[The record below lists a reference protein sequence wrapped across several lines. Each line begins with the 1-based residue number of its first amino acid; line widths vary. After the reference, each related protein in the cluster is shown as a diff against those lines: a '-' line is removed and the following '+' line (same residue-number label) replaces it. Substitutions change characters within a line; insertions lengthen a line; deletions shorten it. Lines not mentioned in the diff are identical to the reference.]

1 MAYFAK
7 EMPLNPDQ
15 SLGPVIIGSKIRV
28 ENSEPLP
35 LQEGRVEFVPG
46 QAWDPRHLSIT
57 KEMTPDRK
65 KLNLHVGLA
74 GTVPISV
81 YTSLILRQQPIT
93 LRVTLIPAMAMP
105 GMGIPVAVPLVPV
118 VDEVSVTIPQI
129 PQPEMILDG
138 TYVGKTGDG
147 KDRAE
152 VTATVML
159 PPYISPYEHEELIR
173 NISFEVTDV
182 RNGRITLGGNSSDT
196 MKKILELIAVPDP
209 ASPGGRITATIRSS
223 ISYNG
228 LVLAGE
234 KRLSFECG
242 KTFILNISPGILD
255 VTMDKKGSFTARVL
269 EEREGQYYPATDA
282 SISVETGPEVAKILK
297 VSPPWGQNEL
307 AGTVIQSRF
316 STVKSSDLVV
326 TARMD
331 DGGIQSGTIKVNL
344 ARESIGELVVVFDPE
359 SKTSVSPFI
368 RGDSVT
374 LKAKVVPPFGEAPVQ
389 AEIEFACANPRGW
402 LVGPKNTTSVAGS
415 IAGSTADIPP
425 VPVPGEEGWESAV
438 FMGSNPVP
446 AVQGIPPAMEPVIVT
461 ARKDGV
467 VIDRAVVQVGL
478 LGRPM
483 IVVDK
488 ERFNFLANADIQ
500 RDGRPPAVT
509 TGNATI
515 TVENHG
521 GYPWKIR
528 GEPAGDSKYIEV
540 KEAFRSPT
548 STSFEFTL
556 KNPVPRPENEGGK
569 PGWEQQVLVHTYA
582 NLVTAGKLGAVEIQP
597 DLEVQGPDILIR
609 ILHEGLFVEATYE
622 YDEQGVRHEIV
633 GKKDLVIRVD
643 IPSEEKYIPP
653 EIKVSALIWD
663 GSNLVP
669 DPTVYIDHVKE
680 PQESKDRNPKARAY
694 WNFIF
699 LTMKGISIEF
709 FRIPEGIH
717 TYHSAPLTTSIWK
730 VWISKKIPSN
740 GEILRGHIL
749 FFAKKQFDGDL
760 HPDETYLPQFGS
772 MVSGTPGVS
781 FERDTTWQLE
791 VPVELLLGTKGAIGS
806 EDNIGSVIEEGAR
819 CHKIIIESFPPERQ
833 KDLVAQI
840 DGLPG
845 KSARDYR
852 KFSDSLFDQAHEY
865 WASEQ
870 KSYLLWEGVWSTSIW
885 VLEKTVV
892 AGDIAFQVLVGYA
905 TKNLGPWT
913 AYFTS
918 TLATTLKN
926 ESVNFYL
933 FYAVEQREMEVCARL
948 YVEREWKTFLEGVVT
963 GAVDATILKDFRIEK
978 VVTDPKRCL
987 RTVAW
992 LWLWKFGRNLY
1003 HDPDAGYY
1011 VAMKKATEELGEVA
1025 LVVAIQHYVNENGT
1039 KDIRQLFKE
1048 ARQKG
1053 YFGGTATEPEPK
1065 TAKPLKSSA
1074 RSADQNARDAFI
1086 RGRDAGRAKV
1096 EDLSRAAGDLTRNP
1110 GDPEAIRR
1118 FGKAA
1123 EAVQGDKHAMHALN
1137 EQNPNRQDPLRQQ
1150 FNDFWKG
1157 EYAAVDRATRQRIA
1171 DQLNTRLK
1179 PGDTPY
1185 TADDIGVAGV
1195 TNTPPKSS
1203 AEDSVKSTY
1212 DRDVTYRDN
1221 RTGKDITT
1229 GVSRDI
1235 YNEEFYRQRHNGDL
1249 PMKNEGGR
1257 PVVDRDAVNTF
1268 AEHCDQTV
1276 TDRYHPDAYGG
1287 GPEDIGPAV
1296 DPKQKGV
1303 PFKDVEATAKAMEYK
1318 VEEWYNRAQKAEG
1331 SGDYAAAEGYK
1342 EEGMRQLTK
1351 QFKNQVQGRVDKIN
1365 EIAGT
1370 PDAPVARVPDD
1381 LAAAVDVMNRVGT
1394 TGPDGTIFTPADAE
1408 AALSSMNTSP
1418 KDVASKMSGLVESLQ
1433 KNAPPDVRKVVED
1446 HVKTLTDI

>member
-15 SLGPVIIGSKIRV
+15 SLGPVVIGSKIRV
-28 ENSEPLP
+28 ENSEPFP

-46 QAWDPRHLSIT
+46 QEWDPRYLSIT
-57 KEMTPDRK
+57 KEMTLDRK
-65 KLNLHVGLA
+65 KLNIHVGLA
-74 GTVPISV
+74 GTVPIPV
-81 YTSLILRQQPIT
+81 YTSLILKQQPIT
-93 LRVTLIPAMAMP
+93 LRVTLIPAMALP

-118 VDEVSVTIPQI
+118 VDEVSVTIPPI
-129 PQPEMILDG
+129 PQPELILDG
-138 TYVGKTGDG
+138 TYLGKTDDG
-147 KDRAE
+147 KDGAE
-152 VTATVML
+152 VTATVVL
-159 PPYISPYEHEELIR
+159 PPYISPPEKEELIR
-173 NISFEVTDV
+173 TISFEVTDV
-182 RNGRITLGGNSSDT
+182 RNGSITLGGNSSDAI
-196 MKKILELIAVPDP
+196 KKTVDLIAIPEP
-209 ASPGGRITATIRSS
+209 ASPGGRVTGTVRASV
-223 ISYNG
+223 SYNG
-228 LVLAGE
+228 LVFAGE
-234 KRLSFECG
+234 KRLSFESG
-242 KTFILNISPGILD
+242 KTFILNIRPGTLD

-282 SISVETGPEVAKILK
+282 SLSVEIGPEIAKILK
-297 VSPPWGQNEL
+297 VSPSWGQNEL

-326 TARMD
+326 TAKMD

-344 ARESIGELVVVFDPE
+344 ARESIGELVVVFEPE

-368 RGDSVT
+368 HGDSVT
-374 LKAKVVPPFGEAPVQ
+374 VKAKVVPPFGEAPIQ
-389 AEIEFACANPRGW
+389 AEIEFARANPRGW
-402 LVGPKNTTSVAGS
+402 LVGPKDTTSVAGS

-425 VPVPGEEGWESAV
+425 VPVPGDEGWESVV
-438 FMGSNPVP
+438 FMGNNPVP
-446 AVQGIPPAMEPVIVT
+446 AVQGIPPAMEQVIVT

-467 VIDRAVVQVGL
+467 VIGREVVQVGL
-478 LGRPM
+478 LGWPM

-488 ERFNFLANADIQ
+488 ERFNFLANADTS
-500 RDGRPPAVT
+500 REGRPPAVT
-509 TGNATI
+509 TGTATV
-515 TVENHG
+515 TLLNHG
-521 GYPWKIR
+521 GYPWRIR
-528 GEPAGDSKYIEV
+528 VEPIGDSRYIEV
-540 KEAFRSPT
+540 KETSRSPT
-548 STSFEFTL
+548 SASYDFTL
-556 KNPVPRPENEGGK
+556 KNPVPRPVNQEGK

-582 NLVTAGKLGAVEIQP
+582 NLASAATIENVEIQP
-597 DLEVQGPDILIR
+597 DVMVQGPDILIR

-633 GKKDLVIRVD
+633 GKKDLVVRVD

-653 EIKVSALIWD
+653 EIKVSALMWD
-663 GSNLVP
+663 GTNLVP

-699 LTMKGISIEF
+699 RTMNGITIEF
-709 FRIPEGIH
+709 FRIPEGI
-717 TYHSAPLTTSIWK
+717 TPTDSAPVTTSIWK

-760 HPDETYLPQFGS
+760 HPDETYLPKFGS
-772 MVSGTPGVS
+772 MVSGTPAVS

-791 VPVELLLGTKGAIGS
+791 VPVELVLGTRGALAS

-819 CHKIIIESFPPERQ
+819 CHKIIIESFPQERQ

-840 DGLPG
+840 DALPR
-845 KSARDYR
+845 KSAGDYR
-852 KFSDSLFDQAHEY
+852 KFSESLFDQAHEY

-870 KSYLLWEGVWSTSIW
+870 KSYLIWEGVWSTSIW
-885 VLEKTVV
+885 VLEKSVI

-918 TLATTLKN
+918 TIATTLKN
-926 ESVNFYL
+926 EGVNFYL
-933 FYAVEQREMEVCARL
+933 FYAAEQREMDVCARL

-1003 HDPDAGYY
+1003 KDPDAGYY
-1011 VAMKKATEELGEVA
+1011 VAMKRATEELGEVA

-1048 ARQKG
+1048 ARDKG
-1053 YFGGTATEPEPK
+1053 YFGGTARGSDPK
-1065 TAKPLKSSA
+1065 TAKPQKSSA

-1086 RGRDAGRAKV
+1086 RGRDAGKAKV
-1096 EDLSRAAGDLTRNP
+1096 EALSKAAGDLTRNP
-1110 GDPEAIRR
+1110 HDPDLLRR

-1137 EQNPNRQDPLRQQ
+1137 ERNPNQQDPLRQQ

-1171 DQLNTRLK
+1171 DQLNSQLK

-1185 TADDIGVAGV
+1185 TVDDIAVAGV
-1195 TNTPPKSS
+1195 TNTPPKSP

-1221 RTGKDITT
+1221 RTGKDVKT
-1229 GVSRDI
+1229 GISRDI
-1235 YNEEFYRQRHNGDL
+1235 YNEEFYRQRHNGEL
-1249 PMKNEGGR
+1249 PMKNEGGGQ
-1257 PVVDRDAVNTF
+1257 VVDRDAVNTF

-1318 VEEWYNRAQKAEG
+1318 VEEWYNRAQKAELA
-1331 SGDYAAAEGYK
+1331 GDHIAAEGYK

-1365 EIAGT
+1365 EITGS
-1370 PDAPVARVPDD
+1370 PDSSVARVPDD
-1381 LAAAVDVMNRVGT
+1381 LKAAVDVMNRVGT

-1408 AALSSMNTSP
+1408 AALSAMNTSP
-1418 KDVASKMSGLVESLQ
+1418 KDVASKMSGVVESLQ
-1433 KNAPPDVRKVVED
+1433 KNAPPDVRKAVED
-1446 HVKTLTDI
+1446 YVKTLTE

>member
-15 SLGPVIIGSKIRV
+15 SLGPVVIGSKIRV
-28 ENSEPLP
+28 ENSEPFP

-46 QAWDPRHLSIT
+46 QVWDPRYLSIT

-65 KLNLHVGLA
+65 KLNIHVGLA
-74 GTVPISV
+74 GTVPIPV
-81 YTSLILRQQPIT
+81 YTSLILKQQPIT
-93 LRVTLIPAMAMP
+93 LRVTLIPAMALP

-118 VDEVSVTIPQI
+118 VDEVSVTIPPI
-129 PQPEMILDG
+129 PQPELILDG
-138 TYVGKTGDG
+138 TYLGKTDDG

-152 VTATVML
+152 VTATVVL
-159 PPYISPYEHEELIR
+159 PPYISPPEKEELIR
-173 NISFEVTDV
+173 TISFEVTDV
-182 RNGRITLGGNSSDT
+182 RNGSITLGGNSSDAI
-196 MKKILELIAVPDP
+196 KKTVDLIAIPEP
-209 ASPGGRITATIRSS
+209 ASPGGRVTGTVRASV
-223 ISYNG
+223 SYNG
-228 LVLAGE
+228 LVFAGE
-234 KRLSFECG
+234 KRLSFESG
-242 KTFILNISPGILD
+242 KTFILNIRPGTLD

-269 EEREGQYYPATDA
+269 EEREGQYYPANDA
-282 SISVETGPEVAKILK
+282 SLSVEIGPEVAKILK

-326 TARMD
+326 TAKMD

-344 ARESIGELVVVFDPE
+344 ARESIGELVVVFEPE

-368 RGDSVT
+368 HGDSVT
-374 LKAKVVPPFGEAPVQ
+374 VKAKVVPPFGEAPIQ
-389 AEIEFACANPRGW
+389 AEIEFARANPRGW
-402 LVGPKNTTSVAGS
+402 LVGPKDTTSVAGS

-425 VPVPGEEGWESAV
+425 VPVPGDEGWESVV
-438 FMGSNPVP
+438 FMGNNPVP
-446 AVQGIPPAMEPVIVT
+446 AVQGIPPAMEQVIVT

-467 VIDRAVVQVGL
+467 VIGREVVQVGL
-478 LGRPM
+478 LGWPM

-488 ERFNFLANADIQ
+488 ERFNFLANADTS
-500 RDGRPPAVT
+500 REGRPPAVT
-509 TGNATI
+509 TGTATV
-515 TVENHG
+515 TLLNHG
-521 GYPWKIR
+521 GYPWRIR
-528 GEPAGDSKYIEV
+528 VEPIGDSRYIEV
-540 KEAFRSPT
+540 KETSRSPT
-548 STSFEFTL
+548 SASYDFTL
-556 KNPVPRPENEGGK
+556 KNPVPRPVNQEGK

-582 NLVTAGKLGAVEIQP
+582 NLASAATIENVEIQP
-597 DLEVQGPDILIR
+597 DVMVQGPDILIR

-633 GKKDLVIRVD
+633 GKKDLVVRVD

-653 EIKVSALIWD
+653 EIKVSALMWD
-663 GSNLVP
+663 GTNLVP

-699 LTMKGISIEF
+699 RTMNGITLEF
-709 FRIPEGIH
+709 FRIPEGI
-717 TYHSAPLTTSIWK
+717 TPTDSAPVTTSIWK
-730 VWISKKIPSN
+730 VWVSKKIPSN

-760 HPDETYLPQFGS
+760 HPDETYLPKFGS
-772 MVSGTPGVS
+772 MVSGTPAVS

-791 VPVELLLGTKGAIGS
+791 VPVELVLGTRGALAS

-819 CHKIIIESFPPERQ
+819 CHKIIIESFPQERQ

-840 DGLPG
+840 DALPR
-845 KSARDYR
+845 KSAGDYR
-852 KFSDSLFDQAHEY
+852 KFSESLFDQAHEY

-870 KSYLLWEGVWSTSIW
+870 KSYLIWEGVWSTSIW
-885 VLEKTVV
+885 VLEKSVI

-918 TLATTLKN
+918 TIATTLKN
-926 ESVNFYL
+926 EGVNFYL
-933 FYAVEQREMEVCARL
+933 FYAAEQREMDVCARL

-1003 HDPDAGYY
+1003 KDPDAGYY
-1011 VAMKKATEELGEVA
+1011 VAMKRATEELGEVA

-1048 ARQKG
+1048 ARDKG
-1053 YFGGTATEPEPK
+1053 YFGGTARGSDPK
-1065 TAKPLKSSA
+1065 TAKPQKSSA

-1086 RGRDAGRAKV
+1086 RGRDAGKAKV
-1096 EDLSRAAGDLTRNP
+1096 EALSKAAGDLTRNP
-1110 GDPEAIRR
+1110 HDPDLLRR

-1137 EQNPNRQDPLRQQ
+1137 ERNPNQQDPLRQQ

-1171 DQLNTRLK
+1171 DQLNSQLK

-1185 TADDIGVAGV
+1185 TVDDIAVAGV
-1195 TNTPPKSS
+1195 TNTPPKSP

-1221 RTGKDITT
+1221 RTGKDVKT
-1229 GVSRDI
+1229 GISRDI
-1235 YNEEFYRQRHNGDL
+1235 YNEEFYRQRHNGEL
-1249 PMKNEGGR
+1249 PMKNEGGGQ
-1257 PVVDRDAVNTF
+1257 VVDRDAVNTF

-1318 VEEWYNRAQKAEG
+1318 VEEWYNRAQKAELA
-1331 SGDYAAAEGYK
+1331 GDHIAAEGYK

-1365 EIAGT
+1365 EITGS
-1370 PDAPVARVPDD
+1370 PDSSVARVPDD
-1381 LAAAVDVMNRVGT
+1381 LKAAVDVMNRVGT

-1408 AALSSMNTSP
+1408 AALSAMNTSP
-1418 KDVASKMSGLVESLQ
+1418 KDVASKMSGVVESLQ
-1433 KNAPPDVRKVVED
+1433 KNAPPDVRKAVED
-1446 HVKTLTDI
+1446 YVKTLTE

>member
-15 SLGPVIIGSKIRV
+15 SLGPVVIGSKIRV
-28 ENSEPLP
+28 ENSEPFP

-46 QAWDPRHLSIT
+46 QEWDPRYLSIT
-57 KEMTPDRK
+57 KEMTLDRK
-65 KLNLHVGLA
+65 KLNIHVGLA
-74 GTVPISV
+74 GTVPIPV
-81 YTSLILRQQPIT
+81 YTSLILKQQPIT
-93 LRVTLIPAMAMP
+93 LRVTLIPAMALP

-118 VDEVSVTIPQI
+118 VDEVSVTIPPI
-129 PQPEMILDG
+129 PQPELILDG
-138 TYVGKTGDG
+138 TYLGKTDDG

-152 VTATVML
+152 VTATVVL
-159 PPYISPYEHEELIR
+159 PPYISPPEKEELIR
-173 NISFEVTDV
+173 TISFEVTDV
-182 RNGRITLGGNSSDT
+182 RNGSITLGGNSSDAI
-196 MKKILELIAVPDP
+196 KKTVDLIAIPEP
-209 ASPGGRITATIRSS
+209 ASPGGRVTGTVRASV
-223 ISYNG
+223 SYNG
-228 LVLAGE
+228 LVFAGE
-234 KRLSFECG
+234 KRLSFESG
-242 KTFILNISPGILD
+242 KTFILNIRPGTLD

-282 SISVETGPEVAKILK
+282 SLSVEIGPEIAKILK
-297 VSPPWGQNEL
+297 VSPSWGQNEL

-326 TARMD
+326 TAKMD

-344 ARESIGELVVVFDPE
+344 ARESIGELVVVFEPE

-368 RGDSVT
+368 HGDSVT
-374 LKAKVVPPFGEAPVQ
+374 VKAKVVPPFGEAPIQ

-402 LVGPKNTTSVAGS
+402 LVGPKDTTSVAGS

-425 VPVPGEEGWESAV
+425 VPVPGDEGWESVV
-438 FMGSNPVP
+438 FMGNNPVP
-446 AVQGIPPAMEPVIVT
+446 AVQGIPPAMEQVIVT

-467 VIDRAVVQVGL
+467 VIGREVVQVGL
-478 LGRPM
+478 LGWPM

-488 ERFNFLANADIQ
+488 ERFNFLANADTS
-500 RDGRPPAVT
+500 REGRPPAVT
-509 TGNATI
+509 TGTATV
-515 TVENHG
+515 TLLNHG
-521 GYPWKIR
+521 GYPWRIR
-528 GEPAGDSKYIEV
+528 VEPIGDSRYIEV
-540 KEAFRSPT
+540 KETSRSPT
-548 STSFEFTL
+548 SASYDFTL
-556 KNPVPRPENEGGK
+556 KNPVPRPVNQEGK

-582 NLVTAGKLGAVEIQP
+582 NLASAATIENVEIQP
-597 DLEVQGPDILIR
+597 DVMVQGPDILIR

-633 GKKDLVIRVD
+633 GKKDLVVRVD

-653 EIKVSALIWD
+653 EIKVSALMWD
-663 GSNLVP
+663 GTNLVP

-699 LTMKGISIEF
+699 RTMNGITIEF
-709 FRIPEGIH
+709 FRIPEGI
-717 TYHSAPLTTSIWK
+717 TPTDSAPVTTSIWK

-760 HPDETYLPQFGS
+760 HPDETYLPKFGS
-772 MVSGTPGVS
+772 MVSGTPAVS

-791 VPVELLLGTKGAIGS
+791 VPVELVLGTRGALAS

-819 CHKIIIESFPPERQ
+819 CHKIIIESFPQERQ

-840 DGLPG
+840 DALPR
-845 KSARDYR
+845 KSAGDYR
-852 KFSDSLFDQAHEY
+852 KFSESLFDQAHEY

-870 KSYLLWEGVWSTSIW
+870 KSYLIWEGVWSTSIW
-885 VLEKTVV
+885 VLEKSVI

-918 TLATTLKN
+918 TIATTLKN
-926 ESVNFYL
+926 EGVNFYL
-933 FYAVEQREMEVCARL
+933 FYAAEQREMDVCARL

-1003 HDPDAGYY
+1003 KDPDAGYY
-1011 VAMKKATEELGEVA
+1011 VAMKRATEELGEVA

-1048 ARQKG
+1048 ARDKG
-1053 YFGGTATEPEPK
+1053 YFGGTARGSDPK
-1065 TAKPLKSSA
+1065 TAKPQKSSA

-1086 RGRDAGRAKV
+1086 RGRDAGKAKV
-1096 EDLSRAAGDLTRNP
+1096 EALSKAAGDLTRNP
-1110 GDPEAIRR
+1110 HDPDLLRR

-1137 EQNPNRQDPLRQQ
+1137 ERNPNQQDPLRQQ

-1171 DQLNTRLK
+1171 DQLNSQLK

-1185 TADDIGVAGV
+1185 TVDDIAVAGV
-1195 TNTPPKSS
+1195 TNTPPKSP

-1221 RTGKDITT
+1221 RTGKDVKT
-1229 GVSRDI
+1229 GISRDI
-1235 YNEEFYRQRHNGDL
+1235 YNEEFYRQRHNGEL
-1249 PMKNEGGR
+1249 PMKNEGGGQ
-1257 PVVDRDAVNTF
+1257 VVDRDAVNTF

-1318 VEEWYNRAQKAEG
+1318 VEEWYNRAQKAELA
-1331 SGDYAAAEGYK
+1331 GDHIAAEGYK

-1365 EIAGT
+1365 EITGS
-1370 PDAPVARVPDD
+1370 PDSSVARVPDD
-1381 LAAAVDVMNRVGT
+1381 LKAAVDVMNRVGT

-1408 AALSSMNTSP
+1408 AALSAMNTSP
-1418 KDVASKMSGLVESLQ
+1418 KDVASKMSGVVESLQ
-1433 KNAPPDVRKVVED
+1433 KNAPPDVRKAVED
-1446 HVKTLTDI
+1446 YVKTLTE

>member
-15 SLGPVIIGSKIRV
+15 SLGPVVIGSKIRV
-28 ENSEPLP
+28 ENSEPFP

-46 QAWDPRHLSIT
+46 QEWDPRYLSIT
-57 KEMTPDRK
+57 KEMTLDRK
-65 KLNLHVGLA
+65 KLNIHVGLA
-74 GTVPISV
+74 GTVPIPV
-81 YTSLILRQQPIT
+81 YTSLILKQQPIT
-93 LRVTLIPAMAMP
+93 LRVTLIPAMALP

-118 VDEVSVTIPQI
+118 VDEVSVTIPPI
-129 PQPEMILDG
+129 PQPELILDG
-138 TYVGKTGDG
+138 TYLGKTDDG

-152 VTATVML
+152 VTATVVL
-159 PPYISPYEHEELIR
+159 PPYISPPEKEELIR
-173 NISFEVTDV
+173 TISFEVTDV
-182 RNGRITLGGNSSDT
+182 RNGSITLGGNSSDAI
-196 MKKILELIAVPDP
+196 KKTVDLIAIPEP
-209 ASPGGRITATIRSS
+209 ASPGGRVTGTVRASV
-223 ISYNG
+223 SYNG
-228 LVLAGE
+228 LVFAGE
-234 KRLSFECG
+234 KRLSFESG
-242 KTFILNISPGILD
+242 KTFILNIRPGTLD

-269 EEREGQYYPATDA
+269 EEREGQYYPANDA
-282 SISVETGPEVAKILK
+282 SLSVEIGPEVAKILK

-326 TARMD
+326 TAKMD

-344 ARESIGELVVVFDPE
+344 ARESIGELVVVFEPE

-368 RGDSVT
+368 HGDSVT
-374 LKAKVVPPFGEAPVQ
+374 VKAKVVPPFGEAPIQ

-402 LVGPKNTTSVAGS
+402 LVGPKDTTSVAGS

-425 VPVPGEEGWESAV
+425 VPVPGDEGWESVV
-438 FMGSNPVP
+438 FMGNNPVP
-446 AVQGIPPAMEPVIVT
+446 AVQGIPPAMEQVIVT

-467 VIDRAVVQVGL
+467 VIGREVVQVGL
-478 LGRPM
+478 LGWPM

-488 ERFNFLANADIQ
+488 ERFNFLANADTS
-500 RDGRPPAVT
+500 REGRPPAVT
-509 TGNATI
+509 TGTATV
-515 TVENHG
+515 TLLNHG
-521 GYPWKIR
+521 GYPWRIR
-528 GEPAGDSKYIEV
+528 VEPIGDSRYIEV
-540 KEAFRSPT
+540 KETSRSPT
-548 STSFEFTL
+548 SASYDFTL
-556 KNPVPRPENEGGK
+556 KNPVPRPVNQEGK

-582 NLVTAGKLGAVEIQP
+582 NLASAATIENVEIQP
-597 DLEVQGPDILIR
+597 DVMVQGPDILIR

-633 GKKDLVIRVD
+633 GKKDLVVRVD

-653 EIKVSALIWD
+653 EIKVSALMWD
-663 GSNLVP
+663 GTNLVP

-699 LTMKGISIEF
+699 RTMNGITIEF
-709 FRIPEGIH
+709 FRIPEGI
-717 TYHSAPLTTSIWK
+717 TPTDSAPVTTSIWK

-760 HPDETYLPQFGS
+760 HPDETYLPKFGS
-772 MVSGTPGVS
+772 MVSGTPAVS

-791 VPVELLLGTKGAIGS
+791 VPVELVLGTRGALAS

-819 CHKIIIESFPPERQ
+819 CHKIIIESFPQERQ

-840 DGLPG
+840 DALPR
-845 KSARDYR
+845 KSAGDYR
-852 KFSDSLFDQAHEY
+852 KFSESLFDQAHEY

-870 KSYLLWEGVWSTSIW
+870 KSYLIWEGVWSTSIW
-885 VLEKTVV
+885 VLEKSVI

-918 TLATTLKN
+918 TIATTLKN
-926 ESVNFYL
+926 EGVNFYL
-933 FYAVEQREMEVCARL
+933 FYAAEQREMDVCARL

-1003 HDPDAGYY
+1003 KDPDAGYY
-1011 VAMKKATEELGEVA
+1011 VAMKRATEELGEVA

-1048 ARQKG
+1048 ARDKG
-1053 YFGGTATEPEPK
+1053 YFGGTARGSDPK
-1065 TAKPLKSSA
+1065 TAKPQKSSA

-1086 RGRDAGRAKV
+1086 RGRDAGKAKV
-1096 EDLSRAAGDLTRNP
+1096 EALSKAAGDLTRNP
-1110 GDPEAIRR
+1110 HDPDLLRR

-1137 EQNPNRQDPLRQQ
+1137 ERNPNQQDPLRQQ

-1171 DQLNTRLK
+1171 DQLNSQLK

-1185 TADDIGVAGV
+1185 TVDDIAVAGV
-1195 TNTPPKSS
+1195 TNTPPKSP

-1221 RTGKDITT
+1221 RTGKDVKT
-1229 GVSRDI
+1229 GISRDI
-1235 YNEEFYRQRHNGDL
+1235 YNEEFYRQRHNGEL
-1249 PMKNEGGR
+1249 PMKNEGGGQ
-1257 PVVDRDAVNTF
+1257 VVDRDAVNTF

-1318 VEEWYNRAQKAEG
+1318 VEEWYNRAQKAELA
-1331 SGDYAAAEGYK
+1331 GDHIAAEGYK

-1365 EIAGT
+1365 EITGS
-1370 PDAPVARVPDD
+1370 PDSSVARVPDD
-1381 LAAAVDVMNRVGT
+1381 LKAAVDVMNRVGT

-1408 AALSSMNTSP
+1408 AALSAMNTSP
-1418 KDVASKMSGLVESLQ
+1418 KDVASKMSGVVESLQ
-1433 KNAPPDVRKVVED
+1433 KNAPPDVRKAVED
-1446 HVKTLTDI
+1446 YVKTLTE

>member
-15 SLGPVIIGSKIRV
+15 SLGPVVIGSKIRV
-28 ENSEPLP
+28 ENSEPFP

-46 QAWDPRHLSIT
+46 QEWDPRYLSIT
-57 KEMTPDRK
+57 KEMTLDRK
-65 KLNLHVGLA
+65 KLNIHVGLA
-74 GTVPISV
+74 GTVPIPV
-81 YTSLILRQQPIT
+81 YTSLILKQQPIT
-93 LRVTLIPAMAMP
+93 LRVTLIPAMALP

-118 VDEVSVTIPQI
+118 VDEVSVTIPPI
-129 PQPEMILDG
+129 PQPELILDG
-138 TYVGKTGDG
+138 TYLGKTDDG
-147 KDRAE
+147 KDGAE
-152 VTATVML
+152 VTATVVL
-159 PPYISPYEHEELIR
+159 PPYISPPEKEELIR
-173 NISFEVTDV
+173 TISFEVTDV
-182 RNGRITLGGNSSDT
+182 RNGSITLGGNSSDAI
-196 MKKILELIAVPDP
+196 KKTVELIAIPEP
-209 ASPGGRITATIRSS
+209 ASPGGRVTGTVRASV
-223 ISYNG
+223 SYNG

-234 KRLSFECG
+234 KRLSFESG
-242 KTFILNISPGILD
+242 KTFILNISPGTLD

-282 SISVETGPEVAKILK
+282 SLSVEIGPEIAKILK
-297 VSPPWGQNEL
+297 VSPSWGQNEL

-326 TARMD
+326 TAKMD

-344 ARESIGELVVVFDPE
+344 ARESIGELVVVFEPE

-368 RGDSVT
+368 HGDSVT
-374 LKAKVVPPFGEAPVQ
+374 VKAKVVPPFGEAPIQ

-402 LVGPKNTTSVAGS
+402 LVGPKDTTSVAGS

-425 VPVPGEEGWESAV
+425 VPVPGDEGWESVV
-438 FMGSNPVP
+438 FMGNNPVP
-446 AVQGIPPAMEPVIVT
+446 AVQGIPPAMEQVIVT

-467 VIDRAVVQVGL
+467 VIGREVVQVGL
-478 LGRPM
+478 LGWPM

-488 ERFNFLANADIQ
+488 ERFNFLANADTS
-500 RDGRPPAVT
+500 REGRPPAVT
-509 TGNATI
+509 TGTATV
-515 TVENHG
+515 TLLNHG
-521 GYPWKIR
+521 GYPWRIR
-528 GEPAGDSKYIEV
+528 VEPIGDSRYIEV
-540 KEAFRSPT
+540 KETSRSPT
-548 STSFEFTL
+548 SASYDFTL
-556 KNPVPRPENEGGK
+556 KNPVPRPVNQEGK

-582 NLVTAGKLGAVEIQP
+582 NLASAATIENVEIQP
-597 DLEVQGPDILIR
+597 DVMVQGPDILIR

-633 GKKDLVIRVD
+633 GKKDLVVRVD

-653 EIKVSALIWD
+653 EIKVSALMWD
-663 GSNLVP
+663 GTNLVP

-699 LTMKGISIEF
+699 RTMNGITIEF
-709 FRIPEGIH
+709 FRIPEGI
-717 TYHSAPLTTSIWK
+717 TPTDSAPVTTSIWK

-760 HPDETYLPQFGS
+760 HPDETYLPKFGS
-772 MVSGTPGVS
+772 MVSGTPAVS

-791 VPVELLLGTKGAIGS
+791 VPVELVLGTRGALAS

-819 CHKIIIESFPPERQ
+819 CHKIIIESFPQERQ

-840 DGLPG
+840 DALPR
-845 KSARDYR
+845 KSAGDYR
-852 KFSDSLFDQAHEY
+852 KFSESLFDQAHEY

-870 KSYLLWEGVWSTSIW
+870 KSYLIWEGVWSTSIW
-885 VLEKTVV
+885 VLEKSVI

-918 TLATTLKN
+918 TIATTLKN
-926 ESVNFYL
+926 EGVNFYL
-933 FYAVEQREMEVCARL
+933 FYAAEQREMDVCARL

-1003 HDPDAGYY
+1003 KDPDAGYY
-1011 VAMKKATEELGEVA
+1011 VAMKRATEELGEVA

-1048 ARQKG
+1048 ARDKG
-1053 YFGGTATEPEPK
+1053 YFGGTARGSDPK
-1065 TAKPLKSSA
+1065 TAKPQKSSA

-1086 RGRDAGRAKV
+1086 RGRDAGKAKV
-1096 EDLSRAAGDLTRNP
+1096 EALSKAAGDLTRNP
-1110 GDPEAIRR
+1110 HDPDLLRR

-1137 EQNPNRQDPLRQQ
+1137 ERNPNQQDPLRQQ

-1171 DQLNTRLK
+1171 DQLNSQLK

-1185 TADDIGVAGV
+1185 TVDDIAVAGV
-1195 TNTPPKSS
+1195 TNTPPKSP

-1221 RTGKDITT
+1221 RTGKDVKT
-1229 GVSRDI
+1229 GISRDI
-1235 YNEEFYRQRHNGDL
+1235 YNEEFYRQRHNGEL
-1249 PMKNEGGR
+1249 PMKNEGGGQ
-1257 PVVDRDAVNTF
+1257 VVDRDAVNTF

-1318 VEEWYNRAQKAEG
+1318 VEEWYNRAQKAELA
-1331 SGDYAAAEGYK
+1331 GDHIAAEGYK

-1365 EIAGT
+1365 EITGS
-1370 PDAPVARVPDD
+1370 PDSSVARVPDD
-1381 LAAAVDVMNRVGT
+1381 LKAAVDVMNRVGT

-1408 AALSSMNTSP
+1408 AALSAMNTSP
-1418 KDVASKMSGLVESLQ
+1418 KDVASKMSGVVESLQ
-1433 KNAPPDVRKVVED
+1433 KNAPPDVRKAVED
-1446 HVKTLTDI
+1446 YVKTLTE